1 MKTTDLSG
9 YRSIERDPTVSS
21 YRGLRVYGMGPPS
34 SGGSTVGEA
43 LNILEGY
50 QLSALPRD
58 DALHYYLEASRYSF
72 ADRGAY
78 LGDPGYVY
86 VPLKGLL
93 SEGYAA
99 ERRSLITQTAAR
111 EPGRT
116 G

>member
-1 MKTTDLSG
+1 
-9 YRSIERDPTVSS
+9 
-21 YRGLRVYGMGPPS
+21 MGPPS

-50 QLSALPRD
+50 PMSALPRD

-86 VPLKGLL
+86 VPLTGLL
-93 SEGYAA
+93 SNGFAA
-99 ERRSLITQTAAR
+99 ERRSLITRTAAR
-111 EPGRT
+111 VPSHRVIPIPT
-116 G
+116 TARAAMAASASPRP